1 MQNPAAPWSVRV
13 QAAAVVADRAYGPAL
28 TSVSFEVTKR
38 LNDLT
43 IEELRQLE
51 GDRFSISRPAEP
63 MSAGDSTTSET

>member
-1 MQNPAAPWSVRV
+1 M
-13 QAAAVVADRAYGPAL
+13 VADRAYGPAL